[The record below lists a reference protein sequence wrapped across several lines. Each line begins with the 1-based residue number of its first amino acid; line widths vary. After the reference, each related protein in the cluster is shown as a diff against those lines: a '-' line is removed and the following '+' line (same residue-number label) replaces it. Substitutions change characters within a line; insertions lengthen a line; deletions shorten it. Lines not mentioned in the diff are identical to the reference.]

1 MKKAL
6 LVIDMQNI
14 CVGQKHDK
22 HFTYN
27 NKELIEKVN
36 KRISEYE
43 PEYVYY
49 IKNVMKHNLLNMFAP
64 VKAYDGS
71 KAAQLVSEMNLVSKN
86 VYKKYKPD
94 AFSNSNLV
102 QVLHDQKITNIE
114 LVGVDGS
121 GCVAQTAF
129 GGLKQGFKICVNTN
143 AVATMY
149 EEKVFKINKKLTNVG
164 AIFI

>member
-14 CVGQKHDK
+14 SVGSRHDK
-22 HFTYN
+22 FFKYN

-36 KRISEYE
+36 KRISEYD
-43 PEYVYY
+43 PQYVYY
-49 IKNVMKHNLLNMFAP
+49 IKNVMKHNFVNIFAP
-64 VKAYDGS
+64 MKAYEGTKSVELADEL
-71 KAAQLVSEMNLVSKN
+71 KVVSRNIF
-86 VYKKYKPD
+86 KKYKPD
-94 AFSNSNLV
+94 AFSNDNLV
-102 QVLHDQKITNIE
+102 KKLNDEQITNIE

-129 GGLKQGFKICVNTN
+129 GGIKRGFKVCVNTN

-164 AIFI
+164 AVFI